1 MKRIF
6 LISKYLSLILIAL
19 MLWHYEG
26 IWLYARAQAQAA
38 RVVTLP
44 KEIQGNRFDSLL
56 QQLRELVKQGAM
68 KTKAAPEK
76 GFADFN
82 ELLKLK
88 ESLVAEND
96 KIQEHFNQ
104 LEKFLKQKE
113 LSDEILNRHQQFV
126 REYDA
131 KYETLMAR
139 LEGIESAHSQTT
151 GLLSRLTGNNKNV
164 NWDGVIG
171 QTLNFLDANTSHAAE
186 RHFDPNNLP
195 HRSLKADRPVQ
206 PKLTREEW
214 LKAFPADSAA
224 KVDAPSST
232 KSKNPIAPS
241 ATAPPT
247 PADLAETIEVKF
259 TPEIRQLADSLG
271 RNPVK
276 IFNWVSNNIA
286 FTPTWGSIQGSQLCL
301 QTKSGNGFDTASL
314 LISLLRYSAVPARY
328 QMGTIEVPVEK
339 FKNWAGG
346 FTNAEAAASLF
357 ASSGVPSVVRRV
369 NQGGQVVT
377 VKLEHVLVKAFVDYA
392 PSGGA
397 VQHQGDTWVEMDGG
411 YKQYSF
417 INGLDLDTEV
427 PSNFQSFAIQLAR
440 AATIDNSTGSV
451 TGLSSAAMTS
461 FVQENADQ
469 RINHLRTNFT
479 NARVRDVFG
488 GKAIVSS
495 SLALLPATVPYRVLG
510 RAGRTLTS
518 QITFSA
524 PTITT
529 PTIFNTAVAGEVS
542 AIGLDLQGVSQ
553 SQVEA
558 LRQKSQDIRDRLQ
571 QGTLQSLTSRDF
583 AEATL
588 SSSIIS

>member
-1 MKRIF
+1 MKRIL

-96 KIQEHFNQ
+96 KIQEHFDQ

-271 RNPVK
+271 RTPVK

-328 QMGTIEVPVEK
+328 QMGTIEVSIGK
-339 FKNWAGG
+339 AKNWLGG
-346 FTNAEAAASLF
+346 FTDPHAAARFAASGGIPSAGTVEQGGLF
-357 ASSGVPSVVRRV
+357 RSIRMDHVWVIAYVDHVPSR
-369 NQGGQVVT
+369 
-377 VKLEHVLVKAFVDYA
+377 
-392 PSGGA
+392 GA
-397 VQHQGDTWVEMDGG
+397 VSFQGDTWVSLDPSFKFYDRTAGEDLASRLGFNVTSVLEHMDMTTTFGD
-411 YKQYSF
+411 SDASISNVDTAF
-417 INGLDLDTEV
+417 IERTYQQLHDKLQMAFPSGDPRQGFPPPVIRKRELSIVPAGL
-427 PSNFQSFAIQLAR
+427 
-440 AATIDNSTGSV
+440 
-451 TGLSSAAMTS
+451 
-461 FVQENADQ
+461 
-469 RINHLRTNFT
+469 
-479 NARVRDVFG
+479 
-488 GKAIVSS
+488 
-495 SLALLPATVPYRVLG
+495 PYRVLLRG
-510 RAGRTLTS
+510 
-518 QITFSA
+518 
-524 PTITT
+524 P
-529 PTIFNTAVAGEVS
+529 AVANLPD
-542 AIGLDLQGVSQ
+542 GL
-553 SQVEA
+553 
-558 LRQKSQDIRDRLQ
+558 RH
-571 QGTLQSLTSRDF
+571 SLTLRLSDDVNENVMEFRAMLPEIADKGLSLLYEP
-583 AEATL
+583 AAQADVELIRSATPPNFL
-588 SSSIIS
+588 SDHEP